1 MKLQYLL
8 KRVSLCVIYI
18 SYLLFN
24 LYIFEVLEK
33 CPDANLTIPEP
44 STVIEKINNVVN
56 SVGCK
61 RRRKKKKRKSK
72 LGSKQ

>member
-1 MKLQYLL
+1 
-8 KRVSLCVIYI
+8 VIYI

-72 LGSKQ
+72 LGSKQWTLLHFLLTLY